1 MKSYVFIPKDPNLK
15 TKWKLIIC
23 EQVDMTYKKNGS
35 QSWVTYEGKII
46 SIKEDPE
53 IRQRVE
59 EERYKKYLEDL
70 ENERRME
77 EEKKQK
83 ELEDQINSIPF
94 LKNNIKIVSNEFKS
108 TYEKAIHFGH
118 SEGPIAPKT
127 DGGYYLCYYNINDK
141 HLHVIDFDSNDRIKN
156 NFDTKYNAYPHDIV
170 ETTNGF
176 VAYLL
181 DVKDDNHSFLISFDK
196 NGKKLWEKNIM
207 NNKNPK
213 KNPNKKVNQIKDP
226 SNGFGMNCIFEPC
239 NAKLHFAN
247 NRIALIFSH
256 YNNFDWK
263 SDCHTGDTFITLDL
277 KTGTKYDF
285 AWSWKTSH
293 SLNQSIIF
301 DGKYWITTS
310 LGDAYPEG
318 ITFSAIDSTGE
329 VKGKNY
335 RNCIIDQSLIHIPG
349 LMNGSSYGKMGSI
362 VKLNEENLYGLIYT
376 VTPSK
381 KDKRDQISL
390 FKFKFENESFV
401 KVDDIVIKTGFGYSM
416 CNVRNG
422 RLGNDKIIITYI
434 LDESLTD
441 CTHFWIRND
450 VKMYFL
456 VIDFDGNILEDFESP
471 NNYQN
476 VSDDLRNLNDGTLR
490 WTHIDKNS
498 GILNVIKA
506 SP

>member
-15 TKWKLIIC
+15 TNWKLIIC

-53 IRQRVE
+53 IRERIE

-263 SDCHTGDTFITLDL
+263 LDYHIGDTFIPLDL
-277 KTGTKYDF
+277 NT
-285 AWSWKTSH
+285 
-293 SLNQSIIF
+293 
-301 DGKYWITTS
+301 
-310 LGDAYPEG
+310 
-318 ITFSAIDSTGE
+318 
-329 VKGKNY
+329 
-335 RNCIIDQSLIHIPG
+335 
-349 LMNGSSYGKMGSI
+349 
-362 VKLNEENLYGLIYT
+362 
-376 VTPSK
+376 
-381 KDKRDQISL
+381 
-390 FKFKFENESFV
+390 
-401 KVDDIVIKTGFGYSM
+401 
-416 CNVRNG
+416 
-422 RLGNDKIIITYI
+422 
-434 LDESLTD
+434 
-441 CTHFWIRND
+441 
-450 VKMYFL
+450 
-456 VIDFDGNILEDFESP
+456 
-471 NNYQN
+471 
-476 VSDDLRNLNDGTLR
+476 
-490 WTHIDKNS
+490 
-498 GILNVIKA
+498 
-506 SP
+506 